1 MSSILLVTLIV
12 LLADGSPGKYAY
24 LSCPAIDVARV
35 GSDTGEL
42 MPRGTSIALDSRGAA
57 IVQSQHPTTLTCHA
71 VYADQMFSG
80 PVNLTREQKIVRI
93 KLEVAD

>member
-12 LLADGSPGKYAY
+12 LLADGSPGKHAY

-42 MPRGTSIALDSRGAA
+42 VAPGSSIALDSRGAA
-57 IVQSQHPTTLTCHA
+57 ILQSAAPRTVTCHA